1 MKNGSIEN
9 NDYENDFKS
18 LFVFIQRQFKVMT
31 LAFLV
36 IFIFFI
42 VYAISKP
49 TLYQSKVSLLIGE
62 KLYFLHQE
70 QQQQLLIEN
79 IDEIQYTNN
88 AIKVIPIKNTR
99 IIEFQ
104 ATNESAELA
113 QQAINLAV
121 EKLILKH
128 NELLIKKKNEF
139 SELLNS
145 FTTGTLNTP
154 ELIKLLD
161 NASNSNA
168 TRTISTVSTST
179 LKYSGY
185 FTQIVGVG
193 FIISLFFALAL
204 GLAKDWIDKRK

>member
-1 MKNGSIEN
+1 MKNVSIEN

-18 LFVFIQRQFKVMT
+18 LFDFIQRQFKIMT
-31 LAFLV
+31 LAFV
-36 IFIFFI
+36 AIFII
-42 VYAISKP
+42 SIAYAISKP

-62 KLYFLHQE
+62 KFYFL
-70 QQQQLLIEN
+70 QQQQLIEN
-79 IDEIQYTNN
+79 IDEIKYTNN
-88 AIKVIPIKNTR
+88 EITVIPIKNTK
-99 IIEFQ
+99 IITLQ
-104 ATNESAELA
+104 ATKQSPELA
-113 QQAINLAV
+113 QQAITLAAENLIA
-121 EKLILKH
+121 KH
-128 NELLIKKKNEF
+128 NEILTKKRNEF
-139 SELLNS
+139 TELLNIV
-145 FTTGTLNTP
+145 TTGTLNTA

-168 TRTISTVSTST
+168 TRTISAVSTST